1 MFRIIKHYSGDYP
14 HNCNISKL
22 EQGGITMGIPR
33 KEMKE
38 LRRKVWKLYTDGKFV
53 WEIAKELDIPEAVV
67 ITLLNM

>member
-1 MFRIIKHYSGDYP
+1 
-14 HNCNISKL
+14 
-22 EQGGITMGIPR
+22 MGIPR